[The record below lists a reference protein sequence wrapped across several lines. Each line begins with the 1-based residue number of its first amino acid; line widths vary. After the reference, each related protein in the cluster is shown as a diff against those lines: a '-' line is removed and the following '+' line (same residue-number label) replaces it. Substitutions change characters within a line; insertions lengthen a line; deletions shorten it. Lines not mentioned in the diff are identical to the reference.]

1 MIQTGVAK
9 GTFSGVERGPVYRVR
24 RRLGIFAR
32 RYPLGFAGGVLLALM
47 GTAAILAPLIAP
59 HDPLIQ
65 DIPNRLTAPS
75 SQYWLG
81 TDNFGRDVLSRALY
95 GTRISLYVGFASVS
109 LATVVGMLIGI
120 ASGYLGGVVDLV
132 LQRAVDMLLGF
143 PGLILAMVMVV
154 AMGASLNNVVLAI
167 AVVFSPRVV
176 RLARS
181 SALSIKEEP
190 YVLAAQSI
198 GASHIRIMLR
208 HILPKRARSG
218 IRAGNGVPWY
228 RDRDR
233 GQPQL
238 PGPWRSAP
246 QPILG
251 KHDFRW
257 VTGPPRSSSLAIRIS
272 RAGLGTSR
280 VQFLVPGRRPSRRV
294 RSPVARNV
302 GGLGGIERPQPR
314 NNRGSEAV

>member
-9 GTFSGVERGPVYRVR
+9 GTFAEVDRGTVHRIR
-24 RRLGIFAR
+24 RRVGFFAR
-32 RYPLGFAGGVLLALM
+32 HYPLGFAGGVLLLLM
-47 GTAAILAPLIAP
+47 GTVAILAPLISP

-81 TDNFGRDVLSRALY
+81 TDNFGRDVLSRTLY
-95 GTRISLYVGFASVS
+95 GARISLYVGFASVG
-109 LATVVGMLIGI
+109 LATVVGMLLGV

-198 GASHIRIMLR
+198 GASHVRIMLR
-208 HILPKRARSG
+208 HILPNALAPVFVLATGYLGTAIVVEASLSYLG
-218 IRAGNGVPWY
+218 LGVPPPNPSWGNMIFAGSRGNLEAAPWLSVFPGLTLAFVVFSFSFLGDAL
-228 RDRDR
+228 RDAFDPRLR
-233 GQPQL
+233 G
-238 PGPWRSAP
+238 
-246 QPILG
+246 
-251 KHDFRW
+251 
-257 VTGPPRSSSLAIRIS
+257 T
-272 RAGLGTSR
+272 
-280 VQFLVPGRRPSRRV
+280 
-294 RSPVARNV
+294 
-302 GGLGGIERPQPR
+302 
-314 NNRGSEAV
+314 

>member
-208 HILPKRARSG
+208 HILPNALAPVFVLATGYLGTAIVIEASLSYLG
-218 IRAGNGVPWY
+218 LGVPLPNPSWGNMIFAGSRGHLEAAPWLSVFPGLALALVVFSFSFLGDAL
-228 RDRDR
+228 RDAFDPRLR
-233 GQPQL
+233 G
-238 PGPWRSAP
+238 
-246 QPILG
+246 
-251 KHDFRW
+251 
-257 VTGPPRSSSLAIRIS
+257 T
-272 RAGLGTSR
+272 
-280 VQFLVPGRRPSRRV
+280 
-294 RSPVARNV
+294 
-302 GGLGGIERPQPR
+302 
-314 NNRGSEAV
+314 

>member
-9 GTFSGVERGPVYRVR
+9 GAFAEAERGTAYRIR
-24 RRLGIFAR
+24 RRVNFFAR
-32 RYPLGFAGGVLLALM
+32 HYPLGFAGGVLLMLM
-47 GTAAILAPLIAP
+47 GIAAIIAPLIAP

-81 TDNFGRDVLSRALY
+81 TDNFGRDVLSRTLY
-95 GTRISLYVGFASVS
+95 GARISLYVGFASVG
-109 LATVVGMLIGI
+109 LATVVGMLVGV

-198 GASHIRIMLR
+198 GASHVRIMLR
-208 HILPKRARSG
+208 HILPNALAPVFVLATGYLGTAIVVEASLSYLG
-218 IRAGNGVPWY
+218 LGVPPPDPSWGNMIFAGSRGNLEAAPWLSVFPGLTLAFVVFSFSFLGDAL
-228 RDRDR
+228 RDAFDPRLR
-233 GQPQL
+233 G
-238 PGPWRSAP
+238 
-246 QPILG
+246 
-251 KHDFRW
+251 
-257 VTGPPRSSSLAIRIS
+257 T
-272 RAGLGTSR
+272 
-280 VQFLVPGRRPSRRV
+280 
-294 RSPVARNV
+294 
-302 GGLGGIERPQPR
+302 
-314 NNRGSEAV
+314 